1 MGVTEKLKAVQF
13 WNVVSEKLQDIVN
26 KNAADINAVALKM
39 DDSVTNE
46 VRFICYL
53 YTKSVLI
60 TVSF

>member
-39 DDSVTNE
+39 DDPVTNE
-46 VRFICYL
+46 VRF
-53 YTKSVLI
+53 VN
-60 TVSF
+60 